1 MKKKL
6 YLKIP
11 LILLIIGSICFGCY
25 YMFVDKMFYMTGR
38 LLLQDTQIEEE
49 LQQLEKGELQVE
61 GQKTQ
66 EEEDQDQAEDHKTTE
81 QGKQDPSQE
90 AGHDIDKQRQE
101 QDNKS
106 SQDLTF
112 EEKRRIVQLVS
123 SKLSASDINYLKGL
137 LKGGLTPEKKR
148 QAVNLALKKFT
159 SQEIKEIRA
168 LYHKYTK

>member
-1 MKKKL
+1 
-6 YLKIP
+6 
-11 LILLIIGSICFGCY
+11 
-25 YMFVDKMFYMTGR
+25 MFVDKMFYMTGR

-61 GQKTQ
+61 GQKAQQ
-66 EEEDQDQAEDHKTTE
+66 EEGQNQAEDHETTE
-81 QGKQDPSQE
+81 QGKQDPQPSQE
-90 AGHDIDKQRQE
+90 ARHDIDKQKQDK
-101 QDNKS
+101 DNKS
-106 SQDLTF
+106 AQDLTF